1 MKYFI
6 KDVDVLNT
14 NLSPF
19 LKVENEY
26 RIRILHDR
34 LSSSDFKMILSMVD
48 SEKFLMLLIYNTGFR
63 KHMRRKKYQLNRYF
77 KITNWKEHFI
87 NDEDTPYP
95 RRIIEVN
102 NISKDEIRKY
112 YIGLMKVQMKPI
124 VTSFLTDTTLLR
136 FSPFYID
143 IVSEDVKLIESL
155 RLKFNEIYE
164 KEFEKI
170 APISEDEI

>member
-1 MKYFI
+1 MKFNI
-6 KDVDVLNT
+6 KEINVLESNI
-14 NLSPF
+14 SPF

-63 KHMRRKKYQLNRYF
+63 KHMSRKKYQLNRYF

-87 NDEDTPYP
+87 NDEEMPYP

-102 NISKDEIRKY
+102 NISKDEILKY
-112 YIGLMKVQMKPI
+112 YIGIMRGQVTPI
-124 VTSFLTDTTLLR
+124 VTSFLTNTTLLR

-155 RLKFNEIYE
+155 RLKFNGIFE

>member
-1 MKYFI
+1 MNFKMKKI
-6 KDVDVLNT
+6 NVLESKI
-14 NLSPF
+14 SPF
-19 LKVENEY
+19 LRVENEY

-48 SEKFLMLLIYNTGFR
+48 SEKFMMLLIYNIGFR
-63 KHMRRKKYQLNRYF
+63 KHMSRKKYQLNRYF

-87 NDEDTPYP
+87 NDEEMPYP

-102 NISKDEIRKY
+102 NISKDEILKY

-164 KEFEKI
+164 KEFNEL
-170 APISEDEI
+170 APIREDEI